1 MNLEQLINE
10 DRIRKV
16 SAGFYEEIQTRVKE
30 RTEMKKINRIFV
42 RRHLWMSLAAGI
54 LLGLLIN
61 GIQKYRFEHDR
72 SAVLKEWM
80 DNHYMNNIEIEQS
93 DYYFL

>member
-16 SAGFYEEIQTRVKE
+16 SAGFYEEIQTWVKE
-30 RTEMKKINRIFV
+30 RTEMKRINRIFV

-80 DNHYMNNIEIEQS
+80 DNHYMNDIEIEQS

>member
-16 SAGFYEEIQTRVKE
+16 SVGFYEEIQARVKE
-30 RTEMKKINRIFV
+30 RTEMKKINHIFV

-80 DNHYMNNIEIEQS
+80 DNHYMNDIEIEQS

>member
-1 MNLEQLINE
+1 
-10 DRIRKV
+10 
-16 SAGFYEEIQTRVKE
+16 
-30 RTEMKKINRIFV
+30 
-42 RRHLWMSLAAGI
+42 MSLAAGI

-80 DNHYMNNIEIEQS
+80 DNHYMNDIEIEQS